1 MGADQYEKAASGGGG
16 PGGPFEGGF
25 GGNPFEEMFSGGM
38 GMGGGMN
45 DVYLFIL
52 PFSFFFCFLPCE
64 LLVLFI
70 KFDYCVVF
78 FHVLQFFKNIFHREF
93 GGEDVKVLLL

>member
-52 PFSFFFCFLPCE
+52 HFSYFFF
-64 LLVLFI
+64 
-70 KFDYCVVF
+70 VF
-78 FHVLQFFKNIFHREF
+78 
-93 GGEDVKVLLL
+93 